1 MGVCMPSCLIIVE
14 NLPVPL
20 DRRVWQEATALRDAG
35 WGVTVIC
42 PATEKCPERETV
54 IDGIRI
60 YRHPLPLEAK
70 GALGFLLEYGAA
82 LFHETVLAFKA
93 FRRHGFDV
101 IHICNPP
108 DLLFLVALPYKAL
121 GRALIFD
128 HHDICPELYE
138 SKFKKRGPMHTLLR
152 IFERLTFRFA
162 DVVIS
167 ANETFKGLATTRGGK
182 HPDDVFTVYSIPDL
196 NKFKRV
202 PTSEAK
208 DAVTVGYVGVM
219 GAQDGVDNL
228 IRAVAAL
235 RKQSG
240 VPKFTCKIVGD
251 GPELPALKALAE
263 SLGVGDV
270 CRFTGFLSGEPFLAA
285 LSSFD
290 IGVIPDPFDVYN
302 DKISMNKVFE
312 YSALGIPV
320 VAFEL
325 GETQRLLGDAARY
338 APDHTHEGLAS
349 ALGALLRDESLR
361 RNYAERALERART
374 RFHWPDQVEQLLAA
388 YDRALARRA
397 GRRALS
403 DEARTIR
410 SERS

>member
-1 MGVCMPSCLIIVE
+1 MPSCLIVVE

-35 WGVTVIC
+35 WQVTVIC
-42 PATEKCPERETV
+42 PATEKYPEREAV
-54 IDGIRI
+54 IDGIRV

-82 LFHETVLAFKA
+82 LFHETRLAFKA
-93 FRRHGFDV
+93 FRRHGFDIV
-101 IHICNPP
+101 HICNPP

-121 GRALIFD
+121 GRPLIFD

-162 DVVIS
+162 DVVVS
-167 ANETFKGLATTRGGK
+167 ANETFKELAVKRGGK

-208 DAVTVGYVGVM
+208 NTITVGYVGVV

-235 RKQSG
+235 RNESG
-240 VPKFTCKIVGD
+240 VPGFTCKIVGD
-251 GPELPALKALAE
+251 GPELPTLKALAQ
-263 SLGVGDV
+263 SLGVADI
-270 CRFTGFLSGEPFLAA
+270 CRFTGFLSGESFLAA

-290 IGVIPDPFDVYN
+290 IGIIPDPFDIYN

-312 YSALGIPV
+312 YSALGVPI

-325 GETQRLLGDAARY
+325 AETKRLLGNAARY
-338 APDHTHEGLAS
+338 APDHTPEGLTS
-349 ALGALLRDESLR
+349 AVGALLKDESLR
-361 RNYAERALERART
+361 RNYAERALERARIH
-374 RFHWPDQVEQLLAA
+374 FHWPDQVATLLAA
-388 YDRALARRA
+388 YDRALMRRA
-397 GRRALS
+397 GF
-403 DEARTIR
+403 DEARAVR
-410 SERS
+410 SEHS